1 MSGVDL
7 SGISWVQ
14 LSYVDVFGTSHSMQ
28 LPAARFQDAVSRGE
42 LFDGS
47 SLEGRTRLIETDMR
61 LRPDPPG
68 FVEVAAS
75 VDRRSRR
82 VQQVE
87 L

>member
-28 LPAARFQDAVSRGE
+28 LPAARFQNAVNQGV

-61 LRPDPPG
+61 LRPDPESLIQIEPG
-68 FVEVAAS
+68 LGRAVCEVLGK
-75 VDRRSRR
+75 D
-82 VQQVE
+82 
-87 L
+87 